1 MVGSST
7 VPRRTHSKGSLR
19 AKTGPVANVVEAST
33 LSCRCGGRPVPGFC
47 FLPWQCRSWRC
58 VQLTHKDAS
67 ARRRGSLSTDAE
79 AGSIKKGTSR
89 CGDIFRS
96 AFRTKSRF
104 LRSVDLLPASN
115 GRPGFW
121 QGRRR
126 HAQAPEGAP
135 GMQGPS
141 TNSTCHGPG
150 AESLP
155 GQNCAAKRAKARARL
170 GWPPRDD

>member
-1 MVGSST
+1 MIGSST

-33 LSCRCGGRPVPGFC
+33 LSCRCGGRLVPGFC

-58 VQLTHKDAS
+58 VQLTYKDAS

-79 AGSIKKGTSR
+79 AGSKRDVPLRGHI
-89 CGDIFRS
+89 RS

-104 LRSVDLLPASN
+104 LLSIDLLPASD

-141 TNSTCHGPG
+141 TNSTCPGPG

-155 GQNCAAKRAKARARL
+155 GQNCAAKRAKARARV